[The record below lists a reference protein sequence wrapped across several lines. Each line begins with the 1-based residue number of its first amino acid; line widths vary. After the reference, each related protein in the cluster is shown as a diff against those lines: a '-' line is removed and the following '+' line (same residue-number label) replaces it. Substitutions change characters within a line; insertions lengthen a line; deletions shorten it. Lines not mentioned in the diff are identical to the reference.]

1 MGLLDTI
8 MGRTPIPS
16 PGAQAGGI
24 PQNADFGKG
33 VLTGRQLK
41 GAPPAPSFN
50 PSKVTPYDAGGIPAP
65 GPAQL
70 MQDAPPIAPV
80 QQMGGGM
87 QPMPPPMSGAA
98 GAMQGNPMM
107 MQALQQRLAQQ
118 RGGM

>member
-16 PGAQAGGI
+16 PGAQAGGV
-24 PQNADFGKG
+24 PQNAGFGP
-33 VLTGRQLK
+33 LTGRQLQ
-41 GAPPAPSFN
+41 GAPPTPSFS

-87 QPMPPPMSGAA
+87 QPMSGAA
-98 GAMQGNPMM
+98 GAMQGNPTM

>member
-16 PGAQAGGI
+16 PGAQAGGV
-24 PQNADFGKG
+24 PQNAGFGP
-33 VLTGRQLK
+33 LTGRQLQ
-41 GAPPAPSFN
+41 GAPPTPSFS
-50 PSKVTPYDAGGIPAP
+50 PSKVTPYDAGGVPAP

-80 QQMGGGM
+80 QQM
-87 QPMPPPMSGAA
+87 PSPMSGAA

-107 MQALQQRLAQQ
+107 MQALMQRMQQQ
-118 RGGM
+118 RGGGM